1 METTRPPGFP
11 GNPPARMPRAPTPA
25 RSPPPRPL
33 RRGEMTF
40 RPTHDVGPRTQC
52 ISGLNHAAYGLPVNA
67 SRPGSPQAHASLGS
81 GWRPTLA
88 GWDWIPTGFRTRF
101 RRSHHGI
108 LSPLTGLSRHTRWCT
123 LGDVMRVLVTSSL
136 LWVAIP
142 ADAQQPGIDEP
153 VTARGCLSRA
163 RRSDCLAGNCGLVL
177 RTNEKRD
184 QAPGAPLSV
193 SSTQFELIGES
204 ELLFELEEHSATRW
218 TSRCG
223 WHGRAASNRSW
234 NPRPPGDGFLPHPR
248 TPSDSRGAHST
259 TSRDDAVPRARE
271 RLPSAPRSS
280 PATNMSAGSAGAAAS
295 SVLYADTE

>member
-52 ISGLNHAAYGLPVNA
+52 MSGLNYAAYGLPVNA

-108 LSPLTGLSRHTRWCT
+108 LSPLTGLSRHTRCCS
-123 LGDVMRVLVTSSL
+123 RPRRQPSRRRSCASL
-136 LWVAIP
+136 NSP
-142 ADAQQPGIDEP
+142 QPGSRSP
-153 VTARGCLSRA
+153 SGATAAGLPLSP
-163 RRSDCLAGNCGLVL
+163 RRPAF
-177 RTNEKRD
+177 
-184 QAPGAPLSV
+184 APPGAA
-193 SSTQFELIGES
+193 QRR
-204 ELLFELEEHSATRW
+204 H
-218 TSRCG
+218 
-223 WHGRAASNRSW
+223 
-234 NPRPPGDGFLPHPR
+234 
-248 TPSDSRGAHST
+248 
-259 TSRDDAVPRARE
+259 
-271 RLPSAPRSS
+271 
-280 PATNMSAGSAGAAAS
+280 
-295 SVLYADTE
+295 

>member
-108 LSPLTGLSRHTRWCT
+108 LSPLTGLSRHTRWCIEPSAT
-123 LGDVMRVLVTSSL
+123 TTDPPRMIS
-136 LWVAIP
+136 P
-142 ADAQQPGIDEP
+142 ADCE
-153 VTARGCLSRA
+153 R
-163 RRSDCLAGNCGLVL
+163 RRSTQLAHPVQDITQPSGLQ
-177 RTNEKRD
+177 R
-184 QAPGAPLSV
+184 PG
-193 SSTQFELIGES
+193 
-204 ELLFELEEHSATRW
+204 
-218 TSRCG
+218 
-223 WHGRAASNRSW
+223 
-234 NPRPPGDGFLPHPR
+234 
-248 TPSDSRGAHST
+248 
-259 TSRDDAVPRARE
+259 
-271 RLPSAPRSS
+271 RSS
-280 PATNMSAGSAGAAAS
+280 AAHDAGRP
-295 SVLYADTE
+295 

>member
-1 METTRPPGFP
+1 MGLDTHRVSNKVSKITSRHLVPLDRAFP
-11 GNPPARMPRAPTPA
+11 
-25 RSPPPRPL
+25 
-33 RRGEMTF
+33 
-40 RPTHDVGPRTQC
+40 
-52 ISGLNHAAYGLPVNA
+52 
-67 SRPGSPQAHASLGS
+67 AHALVH
-81 GWRPTLA
+81 A
-88 GWDWIPTGFRTRF
+88 
-101 RRSHHGI
+101 
-108 LSPLTGLSRHTRWCT
+108 
-123 LGDVMRVLVTSSL
+123 GDVMRVLVTSSL

-223 WHGRAASNRSW
+223 WHGRAASTDRGTHGPQGTVSS
-234 NPRPPGDGFLPHPR
+234 PTLGPPR
-248 TPSDSRGAHST
+248 TPAEPIRRHLATTRSPELGNVSPPRRARHRLRTCQRAVPEPPRVAFCTPTPSDDRVSVGMAGPDSRSGHVQFSRPSTRAMIERGELPVAGRSPRRSRLRGALAGR
-259 TSRDDAVPRARE
+259 SRAQRGARLSYCE
-271 RLPSAPRSS
+271 RF
-280 PATNMSAGSAGAAAS
+280 
-295 SVLYADTE
+295 

>member
-52 ISGLNHAAYGLPVNA
+52 ISGLNYAAYGLPVNA

-108 LSPLTGLSRHTRWCT
+108 LSPLTGLSRHTRWC
-123 LGDVMRVLVTSSL
+123 VTRSRACLAGSR
-136 LWVAIP
+136 WSH
-142 ADAQQPGIDEP
+142 PG
-153 VTARGCLSRA
+153 TARGPSLDHRPIGALFSHQTSGVEPRPATARPAGTRA
-163 RRSDCLAGNCGLVL
+163 HYPW
-177 RTNEKRD
+177 
-184 QAPGAPLSV
+184 QGACP
-193 SSTQFELIGES
+193 
-204 ELLFELEEHSATRW
+204 
-218 TSRCG
+218 G
-223 WHGRAASNRSW
+223 WHVWTLASPSTARPSPKSGRVTGPLPCRHRRPLERCAGRRYGRPVPPRVA
-234 NPRPPGDGFLPHPR
+234 PRPR
-248 TPSDSRGAHST
+248 
-259 TSRDDAVPRARE
+259 
-271 RLPSAPRSS
+271 
-280 PATNMSAGSAGAAAS
+280 
-295 SVLYADTE
+295 